1 MAPRL
6 ASSCLVGCTH
16 DIIGVGYL
24 PRSRRVRSMLCIGYS
39 ASYIARERDSYVTRS
54 MNHRTVEIE
63 YYNQLVVLSTR
74 GEPQLT

>member
-1 MAPRL
+1 
-6 ASSCLVGCTH
+6 
-16 DIIGVGYL
+16 
-24 PRSRRVRSMLCIGYS
+24 MLCIGYS